1 MFVKL
6 FEKLCFVGM
15 SLSTVSLLLFT
26 KMLLHIAL
34 LEDGK
39 GYWVS
44 ILSVWIL
51 AMTMTKVATATTI
64 KTK

>member
-26 KMLLHIAL
+26 KKLLHIAV
-34 LEDGK
+34 LEDGED
-39 GYWVS
+39 YWVG
-44 ILSVWIL
+44 ILFVWIL
-51 AMTMTKVATATTI
+51 ITMTTVATATTI

>member
-1 MFVKL
+1 
-6 FEKLCFVGM
+6 
-15 SLSTVSLLLFT
+15 
-26 KMLLHIAL
+26 MLLHIAL

-39 GYWVS
+39 GYWVG

-51 AMTMTKVATATTI
+51 AMTMTTVATATTI